1 MTHQQEIDLVKRM
14 LKDEP
19 VETVG
24 QLALLKLSELG
35 LSVNS
40 ENVKLSTKATFNKK
54 RYECIMIVTY
64 IEIQED

>member
-1 MTHQQEIDLVKRM
+1 MTQQQEIDLVKRM

-19 VETVG
+19 AETVG

-54 RYECIMIVTY
+54 KI
-64 IEIQED
+64 